1 MFSCH
6 IVWSPPVWK
15 KEYLQYIFI
24 LQYFD
29 HFVNDLGL
37 NNRVIKKYIR
47 NFGKKH
53 KNILKFDKNMV

>member
-1 MFSCH
+1 
-6 IVWSPPVWK
+6 VWK